1 VSTTPASATAAAFPS
16 GRRDRLR
23 ALGRHVDIL
32 LHLVRLD
39 LALRHR
45 GSVLGW
51 VWSLGPPLLLL
62 VATYFLFTRIIPL
75 DIENYPLFLLT
86 GILAW
91 NWFARVLS
99 EGTGSLEARRDLVM
113 RPGFATE
120 LIPFS
125 VVLVALVDYLLAL
138 PILLV
143 AAGTTSGLHPTI
155 ALLPVLLLIQA
166 VLSAGIALAMAPL
179 QVLFRDMRQFAIIAV
194 TLGFW
199 FTPVFYRPS
208 QIPEAMDLIYTLN
221 PMAHLI
227 HAYRQVILD
236 GVLPDGPALL
246 AVAGVSLAVL
256 VAGYALFRRLRFVV
270 PEHI

>member
-1 VSTTPASATAAAFPS
+1 MSATAETLAGA
-16 GRRDRLR
+16 RNARLR
-23 ALGRHVDIL
+23 ELGRGVDIG
-32 LHLVRLD
+32 LHLCRLE

-51 VWSLGPPLLLL
+51 LWSLGPPLLLL

-75 DIENYPLFLLT
+75 EIENYPVFLLT

-91 NWFARVLS
+91 SWFARSLT
-99 EGTGSLEARRDLVM
+99 EGTGSLEARRDLVL

-120 LIPFS
+120 LLPLA
-125 VVLVALVDYLLAL
+125 VVIVALVDYLLAL

-143 AAGTTSGLHPTI
+143 ATATTTGLHPTI
-155 ALLPVLLLIQA
+155 ALLPLLLLIQL
-166 VLSAGIALAMAPL
+166 VLSVGLALAMAPL
-179 QVLFRDMRQFAIIAV
+179 QILVRDMRQFATLAV

-208 QIPEAMDLIYTLN
+208 QIPEAMDLVYTLN

-227 HAYRQVILD
+227 HAHRQVILD
-236 GVLPDGPALL
+236 GELPDAASLL
-246 AVAGVSLAVL
+246 AVAGVALAVL
-256 VAGYALFRRLRFVV
+256 GAGYAVFRRLRSVV
-270 PEHI
+270 PENV